1 MMTFG
6 HFWSLAKF
14 SKINMGMR
22 KNQHLRRLSLIID
35 GMKGTTITEK
45 IIMEEKCNTG
55 KMRLFSVNTDLE
67 EIYLSGAEIH
77 ISEIVDNVA

>member
-1 MMTFG
+1 MTFG

-22 KNQHLRRLSLIID
+22 KNQHLRRFSLIID

-45 IIMEEKCNTG
+45 IIMEEKYNNVDSDFYASLC
-55 KMRLFSVNTDLE
+55 
-67 EIYLSGAEIH
+67 LSCI
-77 ISEIVDNVA
+77 